1 MYPKI
6 KNADR
11 VAAMQKERGCR
22 IMSTT
27 VVKKKKKSNARD
39 TRNGFLF
46 ALPWIIGFI
55 CFSLVPLV
63 TSLYYSFTSFN
74 PVQAP
79 KWVGL
84 DNFKYIFQDP
94 LVLKSLKNTL
104 FMAFVSTPIN
114 LFIALLLASL
124 LNGKFKGRGAAR
136 TIFFMPSI
144 IPMIAATMVWIW
156 MFDPT
161 YEYINRVLEMFGIHG
176 PAWLVNP
183 AYTKWALVLM
193 GTWCTGT
200 TMLICLA
207 ALQDV
212 PKSYYESAEI
222 DGANGFSKFFKI
234 TLPCVAP
241 VLVYQAILNIINSF
255 QYFTQVYVI
264 INASSGGGSSNAGG
278 GPANSIL
285 MYPLYLFNTAF
296 SYMKMGRA
304 SAMAWLLFVI
314 VSVLTFIM
322 IKVTKKVSQNGVGGE

>member
-1 MYPKI
+1 MSKTTGI
-6 KNADR
+6 K
-11 VAAMQKERGCR
+11 M
-22 IMSTT
+22 
-27 VVKKKKKSNARD
+27 KKSERRD
-39 TRNGFLF
+39 NINGFLF

-55 CFSLVPLV
+55 CFSLIPLL
-63 TSLYYSFTSFN
+63 TSFYYSFTSFN
-74 PVQAP
+74 PVKAP
-79 KWVGL
+79 EWVGL
-84 DNFKYIFQDP
+84 ENFKYLLKDP
-94 LVLKSLKNTL
+94 LVFKSLKNTL

-114 LFIALLLASL
+114 LCIAMLLASL
-124 LNGKFKGRGAAR
+124 LNSKFKGRGVAR

-161 YEYINRVLEMFGIHG
+161 YGYINRVLGFVGIMG

-193 GTWCTGT
+193 GSWCTGT

-207 ALQDV
+207 ALQNV
-212 PKSYYESAEI
+212 PRSYYESAEI
-222 DGANGFSKFFKI
+222 DGANSVKKFFQI

-264 INASSGGGSSNAGG
+264 INASSGGGSSTAGG

-304 SAMAWLLFVI
+304 SAMAWFLFVI
-314 VSVLTFIM
+314 VCILTFIM
-322 IKVTKKVSQNGVGGE
+322 TKVTKKVSNNGIGGE

>member
-1 MYPKI
+1 
-6 KNADR
+6 
-11 VAAMQKERGCR
+11 
-22 IMSTT
+22 MSQLNS
-27 VVKKKKKSNARD
+27 KKKKTQSNRD
-39 TRNGFLF
+39 NLNGFLF

-55 CFSLVPLV
+55 IFSLMPLL
-63 TSLYYSFTSFN
+63 TSLYYSFTEFN
-74 PVQAP
+74 PVTTP

-84 DNFKYIFQDP
+84 KNFEYILKDP

-124 LNGKFKGRGAAR
+124 LNSKFRGRGIAR

-161 YEYINRVLEMFGIHG
+161 YGYINRVLGYVGING
-176 PAWLVNP
+176 PSWLVNP

-193 GTWCTGT
+193 GTWCVGT

-212 PKSYYESAEI
+212 PRSYYESAEI
-222 DGANGFSKFFKI
+222 DGANGIHKFLKI
-234 TLPCVAP
+234 TVPCIAP
-241 VLVYQAILNIINSF
+241 VLIYQAILNVINAF

-264 INASSGGGSSNAGG
+264 INASSGRGTSDASG

-304 SAMAWLLFVI
+304 SAMAWVLFLI
-314 VSVLTFIM
+314 VSLLTFLA
-322 IKVTKKVSQNGVGGE
+322 IKGSKKVSESGVGGE

>member
-1 MYPKI
+1 M
-6 KNADR
+6 KNNVR
-11 VAAMQKERGCR
+11 
-22 IMSTT
+22 
-27 VVKKKKKSNARD
+27 VKKRKYNKRD
-39 TRNGFLF
+39 NRNGFLF
-46 ALPWIIGFI
+46 ALPWIIGFL
-55 CFSLVPLV
+55 CFSVIPLF
-63 TSLYYSFTSFN
+63 TSLYYSFTDFN
-74 PVQAP
+74 PVKDP
-79 KWVGL
+79 VWVGL
-84 DNFKYIFQDP
+84 DNFKYVFQDP
-94 LVLKSLKNTL
+94 LVFKGLKNTL
-104 FMAFVSTPIN
+104 FMAFVSTPVN
-114 LFIALLLASL
+114 LFIALLLATL
-124 LNGKFKGRGAAR
+124 LNRKFKGRGVAR

-161 YEYINRVLEMFGIHG
+161 YGYINRVLGMFGING
-176 PAWLVNP
+176 PAWLIDP

-212 PKSYYESAEI
+212 PKSYYEAAEL
-222 DGANGFSKFFKI
+222 DGANAVQRFFKI
-234 TLPCVAP
+234 TLPSVAP
-241 VLVYQAILNIINSF
+241 VLVYQAILNIINAF

-304 SAMAWLLFVI
+304 SAMAWLLFI
-314 VSVLTFIM
+314 VVSIMTFVM
-322 IKVTKKVSQNGVGGE
+322 IKVTKKVSENGAGDE

>member
-1 MYPKI
+1 MCYAMGI
-6 KNADR
+6 K
-11 VAAMQKERGCR
+11 M
-22 IMSTT
+22 
-27 VVKKKKKSNARD
+27 KKSERRD
-39 TRNGFLF
+39 NLNGFLF

-55 CFSLVPLV
+55 CFSLIPLL

-74 PVQAP
+74 PVKAP
-79 KWVGL
+79 EWVGL
-84 DNFKYIFQDP
+84 ENYQYLLKDP

-114 LFIALLLASL
+114 LFIAMLLASL
-124 LNGKFKGRGAAR
+124 LNSKYKGRGFVR

-161 YEYINRVLEMFGIHG
+161 YGYINRIIGMVGIHG

-207 ALQDV
+207 ALQNV
-212 PKSYYESAEI
+212 PRSYYESAEI
-222 DGANGFSKFFKI
+222 DGANAVSKFFRI
-234 TLPCVAP
+234 TLPGVAP
-241 VLVYQAILNIINSF
+241 VLVYQGILNIINSF

-264 INASSGGGSSNAGG
+264 INASSGGGASNAGG

-304 SAMAWLLFVI
+304 SAMAWFLFLI
-314 VSVLTFIM
+314 VCILTYIM
-322 IKVTKKVSQNGVGGE
+322 TKITKKVSNNGMGGE

>member
-1 MYPKI
+1 MTSKHM
-6 KNADR
+6 
-11 VAAMQKERGCR
+11 AMKKYKEFKR
-22 IMSTT
+22 
-27 VVKKKKKSNARD
+27 RD
-39 TRNGFLF
+39 NINGFLF

-55 CFSLVPLV
+55 CFSLIPLV
-63 TSLYYSFTSFN
+63 TSLYYSFTDFN
-74 PVQAP
+74 PVKPAV
-79 KWVGL
+79 WVGL
-84 DNFKYIFQDP
+84 KNFIYIFKDP
-94 LVLKSLKNTL
+94 LVIKSLGNTV

-124 LNGKFKGRGAAR
+124 LNSKFKGRGVAR

-161 YEYINRVLEMFGIHG
+161 YGYINRVLSYVGING
-176 PAWLVNP
+176 PAWLINP
-183 AYTKWALVLM
+183 GSTKWALVLM
-193 GTWCTGT
+193 GTWCVGT

-212 PKSYYESAEI
+212 PKSYYESADI
-222 DGANGFSKFFKI
+222 DGASSVSKFFKI

-241 VLVYQAILNIINSF
+241 VLVYQAVLNIINSF

-264 INASSGGGSSNAGG
+264 INASSGGGTSNASG

-304 SAMAWLLFVI
+304 SAMAWLLFII
-314 VSVLTFIM
+314 VSILTFIM
-322 IKVTKKVSQNGVGGE
+322 IKVTKKVSESGVGGE

>member
-1 MYPKI
+1 MSKTTG
-6 KNADR
+6 K
-11 VAAMQKERGCR
+11 MKKTER
-22 IMSTT
+22 
-27 VVKKKKKSNARD
+27 RD
-39 TRNGFLF
+39 NINGFLF
-46 ALPWIIGFI
+46 ALPWIVGFV
-55 CFSLVPLV
+55 CFSLIPLL

-74 PVQAP
+74 PVKAP
-79 KWVGL
+79 EWVGL
-84 DNFKYIFQDP
+84 ENYQYLLKDP

-114 LFIALLLASL
+114 LFIAMLLASL
-124 LNGKFKGRGAAR
+124 LNSKYKGRGIVR
-136 TIFFMPSI
+136 TLFFMPSI

-161 YEYINRVLEMFGIHG
+161 YGYINRVLGVIGIHG

-207 ALQDV
+207 ALQNV
-212 PKSYYESAEI
+212 PRSYYESAEI
-222 DGANGFSKFFKI
+222 DGANAVNKFFHI
-234 TLPCVAP
+234 TLPTVAP
-241 VLVYQAILNIINSF
+241 VLVYQGILNIINSF

-264 INASSGGGSSNAGG
+264 INASSGGGASNAGG

-304 SAMAWLLFVI
+304 SAMAWFLFVI

-322 IKVTKKVSQNGVGGE
+322 TKVTKKVSNNGIGGE

>member
-1 MYPKI
+1 MLKPAVTT
-6 KNADR
+6 KNKLNR
-11 VAAMQKERGCR
+11 
-22 IMSTT
+22 
-27 VVKKKKKSNARD
+27 RD
-39 TRNGFLF
+39 NINGFLF
-46 ALPWIIGFI
+46 ALPWIMGFI
-55 CFSLVPLV
+55 CFSLIPLL

-74 PVQAP
+74 PVKSP
-79 KWVGL
+79 EWVGL
-84 DNFKYIFQDP
+84 ENFRYILGDP
-94 LVLKSLKNTL
+94 LVIKSLKNTM

-114 LFIALLLASL
+114 LFIAMLLASL
-124 LNGKFKGRGAAR
+124 LNSKFKGRGVAR
-136 TIFFMPSI
+136 TVFFMPSI

-161 YEYINRVLEMFGIHG
+161 YGYINRVLGMVGIHG

-183 AYTKWALVLM
+183 SYTKWALVLM

-212 PKSYYESAEI
+212 PGSYYESAEI
-222 DGANGFSKFFKI
+222 DGANAGDKFFKI

-241 VLVYQAILNIINSF
+241 VLVYQGILNIINSF

-264 INASSGGGSSNAGG
+264 INASAGGGSSNAGG

-304 SAMAWLLFVI
+304 SAMAWLLFLI
-314 VSVLTFIM
+314 VSCLTFIM
-322 IKVTKKVSQNGVGGE
+322 IKVTKGVSDSGIGGE

>member
-1 MYPKI
+1 MSKMTG
-6 KNADR
+6 K
-11 VAAMQKERGCR
+11 MKKTER
-22 IMSTT
+22 
-27 VVKKKKKSNARD
+27 RD
-39 TRNGFLF
+39 NINGFLF
-46 ALPWIIGFI
+46 ALPWIVGFF
-55 CFSLVPLV
+55 CFSLIPLL

-74 PVQAP
+74 PVKAP
-79 KWVGL
+79 EWVGL
-84 DNFKYIFQDP
+84 ENYQYLLKDP

-114 LFIALLLASL
+114 LFIAMLLASL
-124 LNGKFKGRGAAR
+124 LNGKYKGRGIVR
-136 TIFFMPSI
+136 TLFFMPSI

-161 YEYINRVLEMFGIHG
+161 YGYINRVLGVIGIHG

-207 ALQDV
+207 ALQNV
-212 PKSYYESAEI
+212 PRSYYESAEI
-222 DGANGFSKFFKI
+222 DGANIFNKFFRI
-234 TLPCVAP
+234 TLPSVAP
-241 VLVYQAILNIINSF
+241 VLVYQGILNIINSF

-264 INASSGGGSSNAGG
+264 INASSGGGASNAGG

-304 SAMAWLLFVI
+304 SAMAWFLFVI

-322 IKVTKKVSQNGVGGE
+322 SKVTKKVSNNGMGGE

>member
-1 MYPKI
+1 MPK
-6 KNADR
+6 
-11 VAAMQKERGCR
+11 
-22 IMSTT
+22 TT
-27 VVKKKKKSNARD
+27 VKMKKTERQDNI
-39 TRNGFLF
+39 NGFLF
-46 ALPWIIGFI
+46 ALPWIVGFV
-55 CFSLVPLV
+55 CFSLIPLL

-74 PVQAP
+74 PVKAP
-79 KWVGL
+79 EWVGL
-84 DNFKYIFQDP
+84 ENYQYLLKDP

-114 LFIALLLASL
+114 LFIAMLLASL
-124 LNGKFKGRGAAR
+124 LNSKYKGRGIVR
-136 TIFFMPSI
+136 TLFFMPSI

-161 YEYINRVLEMFGIHG
+161 YGYINRVLGVIGIHG

-207 ALQDV
+207 ALQNV
-212 PKSYYESAEI
+212 PRSYYESAEI
-222 DGANGFSKFFKI
+222 DGANAVNKFFRI
-234 TLPCVAP
+234 TLPTVAP
-241 VLVYQAILNIINSF
+241 VLVYQGILNIINSF

-264 INASSGGGSSNAGG
+264 INASSGGGASNAGG

-304 SAMAWLLFVI
+304 SAMAWFLFVI
-314 VSVLTFIM
+314 VSVLTFVM
-322 IKVTKKVSQNGVGGE
+322 TKVTKKVSNNGMGGE

>member
-1 MYPKI
+1 MPK
-6 KNADR
+6 
-11 VAAMQKERGCR
+11 
-22 IMSTT
+22 TT
-27 VVKKKKKSNARD
+27 VKMKKTERQDNI
-39 TRNGFLF
+39 NGFLF
-46 ALPWIIGFI
+46 ALPWIVGFV
-55 CFSLVPLV
+55 CFSLIPLV

-74 PVQAP
+74 PVKAP
-79 KWVGL
+79 EWVGL
-84 DNFKYIFQDP
+84 ENYQYLLKDP

-114 LFIALLLASL
+114 LFIAMLLASL
-124 LNGKFKGRGAAR
+124 LNSKYKGRGIVR
-136 TIFFMPSI
+136 TLFFMPSI

-161 YEYINRVLEMFGIHG
+161 YGYINRVLGVIGIHG

-207 ALQDV
+207 ALQNV
-212 PKSYYESAEI
+212 PRSYYESAEI
-222 DGANGFSKFFKI
+222 DGANAVNKFFRI
-234 TLPCVAP
+234 TLPTVAP
-241 VLVYQAILNIINSF
+241 VLVYQGILNIINSF

-264 INASSGGGSSNAGG
+264 INASSGGGASNAGG

-304 SAMAWLLFVI
+304 SAMAWFLFVI

-322 IKVTKKVSQNGVGGE
+322 TKVTKKVSNNGMGGE

>member
-1 MYPKI
+1 MTKP
-6 KNADR
+6 A
-11 VAAMQKERGCR
+11 
-22 IMSTT
+22 
-27 VVKKKKKSNARD
+27 VKTKSKLSRRD
-39 TRNGFLF
+39 NINGFLF
-46 ALPWIIGFI
+46 ALPWIIGFL
-55 CFSLVPLV
+55 CFSFIPLV

-74 PVQAP
+74 PVKAP
-79 KWVGL
+79 EWVGL
-84 DNFKYIFQDP
+84 ENFKYIFQDP
-94 LVLKSLKNTL
+94 LVFKSLKNTM
-104 FMAFVSTPIN
+104 FMAFVSTPVN
-114 LFIALLLASL
+114 LFIAMLLASL
-124 LNGKFKGRGAAR
+124 LNSRFRGRGVAR

-161 YEYINRVLEMFGIHG
+161 YGYINRVLGMVGING

-183 AYTKWALVLM
+183 GYTKWALVLM

-212 PKSYYESAEI
+212 PGSYYEAAEI
-222 DGANGFSKFFKI
+222 DGANGLDKFFRI
-234 TLPCVAP
+234 TLPSVAP
-241 VLVYQAILNIINSF
+241 VLVYQGILNIINSF

-264 INASSGGGSSNAGG
+264 INASAGGGSSNAGG

-304 SAMAWLLFVI
+304 SAMAWMLFLI
-314 VSVLTFIM
+314 VSVLTFVM
-322 IKVTKKVSQNGVGGE
+322 IKVTNKVSDSGIGGE